1 LNLKRVLFPGRDPP
15 VTGQQPIHR
24 GQCRRGRGCE
34 QRPHHGGGRG
44 QQQAQRLQLLA
55 GQRAHGHHGWRQHQQ
70 RCARE
75 LLQLRQLFDIFAP
88 GSAITSAWIGSSTA
102 TNTISGT
109 SMASPH
115 VAGIA
120 ALALEANP
128 SATSAAVAG
137 FLMSNATAN
146 RLSSLGTGS
155 PNLLA
160 FSLASGAPG
169 VVMAQTVVIK
179 SLAGS
184 SQKSGKTTWL
194 ARVTATVRDVNS
206 TAPVANALVSGS
218 FSSGGSA
225 SCLTGSTGSCT
236 LSSASLANT
245 VTVTSFTVSGVAGS
259 GLVYD
264 ANQNA
269 ASQLSITKP

>member
-1 LNLKRVLFPGRDPP
+1 VAHLSLGSSQSTAVNAAVAGAVNKGLTMVVAAGNNKLNACNYSPASEPTATTVGATTSSD
-15 VTGQQPIHR
+15 
-24 GQCRRGRGCE
+24 
-34 QRPHHGGGRG
+34 
-44 QQQAQRLQLLA
+44 A
-55 GQRAHGHHGWRQHQQ
+55 RASYSNYGS
-70 RCARE
+70 CV
-75 LLQLRQLFDIFAP
+75 DIFAP

-128 SATSAAVAG
+128 SATPAAVAG

>member
-1 LNLKRVLFPGRDPP
+1 VTHLSLGSSQSTAVNAAVAGAVNKGLTMVVAAGNNKLNACNYSPASEPTATTVGATTSSD
-15 VTGQQPIHR
+15 
-24 GQCRRGRGCE
+24 
-34 QRPHHGGGRG
+34 
-44 QQQAQRLQLLA
+44 A
-55 GQRAHGHHGWRQHQQ
+55 RASYSNYGS
-70 RCARE
+70 CV
-75 LLQLRQLFDIFAP
+75 DIFAP

-137 FLMSNATAN
+137 FLMSNATVN

-155 PNLLA
+155 PNKLA

-169 VVMAQTVVIK
+169 VVMAQTVAIK

-184 SQKSGKTTWL
+184 SQKSGKKWL

>member
-1 LNLKRVLFPGRDPP
+1 
-15 VTGQQPIHR
+15 
-24 GQCRRGRGCE
+24 
-34 QRPHHGGGRG
+34 
-44 QQQAQRLQLLA
+44 
-55 GQRAHGHHGWRQHQQ
+55 
-70 RCARE
+70 
-75 LLQLRQLFDIFAP
+75 
-88 GSAITSAWIGSSTA
+88 
-102 TNTISGT
+102 
-109 SMASPH
+109 
-115 VAGIA
+115 
-120 ALALEANP
+120 
-128 SATSAAVAG
+128 
-137 FLMSNATAN
+137 
-146 RLSSLGTGS
+146 
-155 PNLLA
+155 
-160 FSLASGAPG
+160 
-169 VVMAQTVVIK
+169 MAQTVAIK

-184 SQKSGKTTWL
+184 SQKSGKKWL